1 MTKRLQL
8 VINICFSKLTYL
20 PILWCYVVLQ
30 SQKASLDLGDDGD
43 EGDEDESEDDDY
55 VGGDNE

>member
-1 MTKRLQL
+1 MKYKIIMLT
-8 VINICFSKLTYL
+8 IIYASKLLLSYF
-20 PILWCYVVLQ
+20 IFVMLQ
-30 SQKASLDLGDDGD
+30 SQKANLDLGDDGD